1 LTTLKG
7 AVTIAPVVRATV
19 VPKVLT
25 GVREQ
30 VPDEQSAR
38 AIVDD
43 RATTIIAIITFFIN
57 KSPRFKIK
65 KSSVIEHIMIEQSH
79 QSGNQPFS
87 Y

>member
-1 LTTLKG
+1 LTILKG

-57 KSPRFKIK
+57 KSPRVKNKI
-65 KSSVIEHIMIEQSH
+65 IRD
-79 QSGNQPFS
+79 
-87 Y
+87 